1 VSGRIYAFANQKGGV
16 GKTTT
21 AINLAA
27 CLAEAGER
35 ALVVDLD
42 PQANATS
49 GLGMRANGTSTYDL
63 LDGAPLS
70 ELAKPTLFPNL
81 FLVPS
86 RPELAGAAVELS
98 RRDDGERFLADAL
111 QQAEGFDFVL
121 LDCPPSLGPLTVN
134 ALAAADRVIV
144 PVQTEYY
151 ALEGLAQLVQSI
163 NLIKTRLNPKLSIG
177 GVLLTMADSR
187 TKLSADVEAEV
198 RKHFGALVFDAVI
211 PRSVRVAEAPSH
223 GLPLTHY
230 DRRSRSAEAYWKV
243 AMELVD
249 RR

>member
-1 VSGRIYAFANQKGGV
+1 
-16 GKTTT
+16 
-21 AINLAA
+21 
-27 CLAEAGER
+27 
-35 ALVVDLD
+35 
-42 PQANATS
+42 
-49 GLGMRANGTSTYDL
+49 
-63 LDGAPLS
+63 
-70 ELAKPTLFPNL
+70 
-81 FLVPS
+81 
-86 RPELAGAAVELS
+86 
-98 RRDDGERFLADAL
+98 
-111 QQAEGFDFVL
+111 
-121 LDCPPSLGPLTVN
+121 
-134 ALAAADRVIV
+134 
-144 PVQTEYY
+144 
-151 ALEGLAQLVQSI
+151 
-163 NLIKTRLNPKLSIG
+163 LIKTRLNPKLSIG